1 MAVDVAPDEHT
12 LRILVATDSHVGFNE
27 KDKVRGQ
34 DALNTFEEALQIGKA
49 NRADFILHGGDLF
62 HENKPSRKCLYRT
75 MDLLRRYSFGPGE
88 VNFQV
93 VSDPAIFARGVV
105 NYEDPNTNVETPL
118 FMIHGNHDDPGGDS
132 NLAAGSLL
140 EVAGL
145 ANCFGRSEDL
155 E

>member
-1 MAVDVAPDEHT
+1 
-12 LRILVATDSHVGFNE
+12 
-27 KDKVRGQ
+27 
-34 DALNTFEEALQIGKA
+34 
-49 NRADFILHGGDLF
+49 
-62 HENKPSRKCLYRT
+62 

-155 E
+155 EDIVVKPILIRKGQSQIAIYGLGNIRDERLNRAFQEGVVSFC